1 LRARLSKVIAARLVV
16 STLLLGAAI
25 AIELANPDS
34 FPVNPFVFLI
44 GLTYA
49 LSVVYLAT
57 LRWAEKAPAIAD
69 VHFALDA
76 VLVSAFIHVTGG
88 ITSHFSSLYV
98 LPIIAAST
106 VRSKHG
112 AMQVASL
119 SATLYSGLVFAQYL
133 DVGVVPSGWWLPVSA
148 ALPTPGFAQYTVAI
162 NLSGMFAVALLSG
175 SLAERLRSARAGLAD
190 ASDEMADLRAF
201 NDHLIDSLISG
212 LVTTD
217 EHGRIVTFNRA
228 AMRLTGLSPDDVRGR
243 DVHDILQLPP
253 GAATSNDSKGRRL
266 EVLYK
271 TAGGQSIE
279 IGLTV
284 SPLLFPEGT
293 IGHLVT
299 FQDITDLKRFERET
313 RMQQRLAAVGEMAAG
328 IAHEVRNPLAAM
340 SGSLELLRRELPLSN
355 DQAELMDIALRE
367 SERLNERIRL
377 FLAYARPHPLNIAR
391 LDARRV
397 VQDAAHLLRNSVDA
411 RSDHEIAVDVPGE
424 PVWIDG
430 DETEIRQIV
439 WSLGTNGLRSMVSGG
454 QLRLSARLDQAD
466 ADAALVLVVQDHG
479 CGIPAAELDDVFQPF
494 KRSFAKG
501 AGLGL
506 AIVHRIV
513 TDHGGHV
520 QVSSTVDVGTTVTVR
535 LPSACA
541 GAPSSESPSTRDG
554 SPDSLRTGRVPNPES
569 LSTREGSPHSLR
581 TGRTARSA

>member
-1 LRARLSKVIAARLVV
+1 MRARLSTVIAARLVV

-25 AIELANPDS
+25 AIELARPDS

-112 AMQVASL
+112 AIQVASL
-119 SATLYSGLVFAQYL
+119 SATLYTGIVFAQYL
-133 DVGVVPSGWWLPVSA
+133 DVGVVPAGWWLPVSA
-148 ALPTPGFAQYTVAI
+148 ALPSPGFAQYTVAI

-175 SLAERLRSARAGLAD
+175 SLAERLRSARAGLED
-190 ASDEMADLRAF
+190 ASYEMADLRAF
-201 NDHLIDSLISG
+201 NDYLIDSLISG

-217 EHGRIVTFNRA
+217 ERSRIVTFNRA
-228 AMRLTGLSPDDVRGR
+228 ASRLTGLNADDARGR
-243 DVHDILQLPP
+243 DVHDVLQLPP
-253 GAATSNDSKGRRL
+253 DAATASDLKGRRL
-266 EVLYK
+266 EIPFR
-271 TAGGQSIE
+271 TAGGQAIE
-279 IGLTV
+279 IGLTI
-284 SPLLFPEGT
+284 SPLQFPEGT
-293 IGHLVT
+293 TGHLVT

-313 RMQQRLAAVGEMAAG
+313 RLQQRLVAVGEMAAG

-340 SGSLELLRRELPLSN
+340 SGSLELLRKELPLSN

-377 FLAYARPHPLNIAR
+377 FLAYARPQPLMIAR

-397 VQDAAHLLRNSVDA
+397 VQDAAQVLRNSVDA
-411 RSDHEIAVDVPGE
+411 RSDHEIAVDVPAE

-430 DETEIRQIV
+430 DETEIRQIL
-439 WSLGTNGLRSMVSGG
+439 WSLGTNGLRAMVDGG
-454 QLRLSARLDQAD
+454 QLRLTARLEPAGAD
-466 ADAALVLVVQDHG
+466 GALVLMVQDHG
-479 CGIPAAELDDVFQPF
+479 CGIPAADLDAVFQPF
-494 KRSFAKG
+494 KGSFTRG

-513 TDHGGHV
+513 TDHGGQV
-520 QVSSTVDVGTTVTVR
+520 QVASTPNAGTTVTVR
-535 LPSACA
+535 LPASRAGLDPQEREAESGIPSAESRIPASANATA
-541 GAPSSESPSTRDG
+541 GKPSPAS
-554 SPDSLRTGRVPNPES
+554 RV
-569 LSTREGSPHSLR
+569 
-581 TGRTARSA
+581 ARSA